1 MPAIHFHAEEVDFS
15 LENPNYTRDWIN
27 LIITQEGS
35 SLKELNFI
43 FCSDNFL
50 HKINV
55 EYLDHDTLTDIITF
69 DQSEQLKSIEGDIFI
84 SIDRVADN
92 ATDLNSVFQDELDR
106 VIAHGVLHLLGFT
119 DKTDA
124 EQSLMR
130 KKEEACLSL
139 RP

>member
-1 MPAIHFHAEEVDFS
+1 MPSIHFHAEEVDFN
-15 LENPNYTRDWIN
+15 LENPDYTRHWIN

-35 SLKELNFI
+35 SLEELNFI
-43 FCSDNFL
+43 FCSDDFL
-50 HKINV
+50 HRMNF

-69 DQSEQLKSIEGDIFI
+69 DQSEQSKSIEGDIFI
-84 SIDRVADN
+84 SIDRVTDN
-92 ATDLNSVFQDELDR
+92 AKDLNSTFQDELDR